1 MPLRP
6 RDLLLTTSCV
16 LAALAL
22 LGCCLPADEA
32 EQEQTPSRWDKKPEV
47 KPEEPDEEP
56 AAKPDKKPDKKP
68 DTKPD
73 KKPRPDAGERALSE
87 RGNAKI
93 ATFDRAKDLLL
104 ELHRDNAID
113 LYCACRYDQKKQV
126 DHKSCG
132 YKVRKDA
139 TRARRIEYEHVVPAS
154 VFGQKMPEWREGD
167 PQCVRSGKPYK
178 GRECAERASEVFRYM
193 EADLYNLQ
201 PAVGEVN
208 GDRGNLPMGII
219 PGEPRAYGACDAEV
233 VDGMFEPRPE
243 VRGDIARTYKYMDW
257 AYPGFGIMES
267 VDAAMMD
274 QWDKADPV
282 DKWERERAARIA
294 KLQGNTNPFIK

>member
-1 MPLRP
+1 MRP
-6 RDLLLTTSCV
+6 RDLVLTASCL

-32 EQEQTPSRWDKKPEV
+32 AQEQTPSRWDKKPQ
-47 KPEEPDEEP
+47 EPDN
-56 AAKPDKKPDKKP
+56 KPDN
-68 DTKPD
+68 
-73 KKPRPDAGERALSE
+73 KPRPDEGERALSQ
-87 RGNAKI
+87 RGNTKI

-113 LYCACRYDQKKQV
+113 LYCACRYDQQKQV

-139 TRARRIEYEHVVPAS
+139 TRARRIEYEHIVPAS
-154 VFGQKMPEWREGD
+154 VFGQKMPGWSEGD
-167 PQCVRSGKPYK
+167 PQCERNGKPYK
-178 GRECAERASEVFRYM
+178 GRDCAARTSEVFRYM

-201 PAVGEVN
+201 PVVGEVN

-219 PGEPRAYGACDAEV
+219 PGEPRAYGACDVEI
-233 VDGMFEPRPE
+233 VDGLFEPRPE
-243 VRGDIARTYKYMDW
+243 IRGDIARTYKYMDW
-257 AYPGFGIMES
+257 AYPDFGIMES
-267 VDAAMMD
+267 VDRAMID

-282 DKWERERAARIA
+282 DNWERERAERIA
-294 KLQGNTNPFIK
+294 KVQGNRNPFIK